1 MDWLKYKII
10 IILVLLL
17 TSCSVSGTNELPP
30 NLNNT
35 EYIVETPVKPTPTP
49 YLPQI
54 EPPIEES
61 RLLLYV
67 PGDLNFALIS
77 LSQNKNLNLVDASDG
92 ADCEL
97 KSTSKEQQ
105 SGEYILS
112 LVAPFNTITDG
123 LSLKDLEL
131 FFQGIPFN
139 ENPNLRILISQNDLN
154 LLDDEFKIDVSL
166 FIIVKPAE
174 MLDIAYK
181 NPNYWVITPFER
193 LVPAWKVLQIE
204 NISPFDQDFKSED
217 YALTIPMGISC
228 SSQETQLRMNQ
239 EEFPFITNRDPAKF
253 TSVLLTGTTALTRA
267 TGARMEL
274 YGNSYPGEAVKQW
287 FMDADITHISNEVS
301 FSALCPHADPNQKDL
316 FFCSRPEY
324 ADLFDYLEID
334 VVELTGNHLVD
345 KGTQPL
351 NDTFKLLKEKSIPF
365 YAAGTTI
372 DEAESPVKFDI
383 NGNKIAF
390 LGCNEAGPN
399 FVWIAEGR
407 SGVLRCDFDR
417 LAETIREL
425 RGEGFLPIVTYQ
437 YWETAQFK
445 PMPYQRDDSIQMI
458 DAGAIIVSGSQ
469 SHLPMS
475 MEVYKQGFIHYGLGN
490 LFFDQMDIPF
500 PGTRREFLDR
510 HIFYDGKYLGVQIF
524 TAMLEDYAQPRPMTS
539 SERKTLLKDAFSDFR
554 IVMDQ

>member
-10 IILVLLL
+10 IIFFLFL
-17 TSCSVSGTNELPP
+17 TSCSVSGPNVLPP

-35 EYIVETPVKPTPTP
+35 EYIVETPVKPTLTP

-54 EPPIEES
+54 EPTIEES
-61 RLLLYV
+61 RLMLYV
-67 PGDLNFALIS
+67 PDDLNFALTS
-77 LSQNKNLNLVDASDG
+77 LSQNKNINLVDASDG

-97 KSTSKEQQ
+97 KSTRKEQQ

-112 LVAPFNTITDG
+112 LAAPFNTITDG

-228 SSQETQLRMNQ
+228 SSPETQLRMNQ
-239 EEFPFITNRDPAKF
+239 EEFPYITNRDHAKF

-351 NDTFKLLKEKSIPF
+351 NDTFKLLKRNPYHIMRQEQLLMK
-365 YAAGTTI
+365 
-372 DEAESPVKFDI
+372 
-383 NGNKIAF
+383 
-390 LGCNEAGPN
+390 PN
-399 FVWIAEGR
+399 PLLNLMLTEI
-407 SGVLRCDFDR
+407 R
-417 LAETIREL
+417 LH
-425 RGEGFLPIVTYQ
+425 F
-437 YWETAQFK
+437 
-445 PMPYQRDDSIQMI
+445 
-458 DAGAIIVSGSQ
+458 
-469 SHLPMS
+469 
-475 MEVYKQGFIHYGLGN
+475 
-490 LFFDQMDIPF
+490 
-500 PGTRREFLDR
+500 
-510 HIFYDGKYLGVQIF
+510 
-524 TAMLEDYAQPRPMTS
+524 
-539 SERKTLLKDAFSDFR
+539 
-554 IVMDQ
+554 